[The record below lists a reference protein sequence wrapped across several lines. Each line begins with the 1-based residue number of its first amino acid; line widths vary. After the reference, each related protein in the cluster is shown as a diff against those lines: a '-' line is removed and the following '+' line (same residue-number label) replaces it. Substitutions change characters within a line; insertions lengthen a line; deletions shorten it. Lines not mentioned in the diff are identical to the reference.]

1 MDTASL
7 KNYLESLCEPPWTYV
22 SRVKGIPLSHL
33 GRKATPGW
41 AAGFNRLSWESSRLW
56 LCFPICNF
64 LFLPALLL
72 ASTLLDFRFL
82 PAVSLQALL
91 ALPQDKDWLTLWF
104 TNFLNSPDPSGLLFS
119 TTLHLCQGVFSKCVL
134 GFHLQSFQALKPVRV
149 EVIAQNI
156 SQRAQMYCPAL

>member
-7 KNYLESLCEPPWTYV
+7 ENSLKSLCEPPWTYE
-22 SRVKGIPLSHL
+22 SSMKSIPLSHL
-33 GRKATPGW
+33 GRKLELSAALGW

-82 PAVSLQALL
+82 PAISLQALL
-91 ALPQDKDWLTLWF
+91 ALSQDEDWLSLWF
-104 TNFLNSPDPSGLLFS
+104 TNSLNSPDPLGLLSS
-119 TTLHLCQGVFSKCVL
+119 TTLHLCQGVFTK
-134 GFHLQSFQALKPVRV
+134 RV
-149 EVIAQNI
+149 
-156 SQRAQMYCPAL
+156 